1 MAKSKY
7 LYRDI
12 DNAKISGVCAG
23 LSDYFDLDITLV
35 RVLWVVL
42 TFFGVG
48 SLLIV
53 YLILALVVE
62 PKNVVLARVKKEK
75 LENDDS
81 DDPFAKFD

>member
-53 YLILALVVE
+53 YLILSLVVE